1 MGVHA
6 PNHNRCARGTTAVRE
21 NDLSESN
28 LLLIGDIGGTKT
40 DLLVVSEA
48 AGLSQPLAR
57 ARLRSAEY
65 PDLNSLLGE
74 FLTTTGLS
82 VRHACLDVAGPVING
97 RAQLTNLPWEV
108 DGAALCSK
116 LGFTSV
122 DILND
127 LAAIAH
133 AIPILQPT
141 DLMIL
146 NAGVETPLAT
156 KAVIAP
162 GTGLGEAFLVWDGAR
177 YLAQPSEGGHTD
189 FAPPTPELAG
199 LVPYLRKRYD
209 HVSYEL
215 VCSGVGIPHLYDF
228 FRDIQGARETPEFAA
243 RLAASPDRTPLI
255 IEAAL
260 RPDTHQPLCRAA
272 IDAFLTI
279 LAAEAGNL
287 ALKVFAL
294 GGVYIA
300 GGLPPRLL
308 SLIDPE
314 RFAETFRAKGRF
326 AKLLTQIPVSL
337 VVNPDATLMGTATYG
352 WARMHRAPGPS
363 SLS

>member
-1 MGVHA
+1 MLYHG
-6 PNHNRCARGTTAVRE
+6 GTHPGSQPLREGDQAVRE
-21 NDLSESN
+21 SD

-48 AGLSQPLAR
+48 AGLAHPLAR
-57 ARLRSAEY
+57 ARLKSAGY
-65 PDLNSLLGE
+65 PDLKTLLGE
-74 FLTTTGLS
+74 FLATTGLT

-97 RAQLTNLPWEV
+97 RAHLTNLPWEV
-108 DGAALCSK
+108 DGAALCAE
-116 LGFTSV
+116 LAFGSV

-141 DLMIL
+141 DVRTL
-146 NAGVETPLAT
+146 NAGVETSAAT

-177 YLAQPSEGGHTD
+177 YLPQPSEGGHVD
-189 FAPPTPELAG
+189 FAAPTPELVG
-199 LVPYLRKRYD
+199 LAPYLRDRYD

-228 FRDIQGARETPEFAA
+228 FRDQEGAQESPELAA
-243 RLAASPDRTPLI
+243 RLAAQSDRTPLI
-255 IEAAL
+255 LEAAL
-260 RPDTHQPLCRAA
+260 RQNAPDALCRAA
-272 IDAFLTI
+272 VDAFLTI

-300 GGLPPRLL
+300 GGIPPRLL
-308 SLIDPE
+308 SLIDPQ
-314 RFAETFRAKGRF
+314 RFARTFRAKGRF
-326 AKLLTQIPVSL
+326 ARLLAQVPVRL
-337 VVNPDATLMGTATYG
+337 VVNPDATLMGTAAYG
-352 WARMHRAPGPS
+352 WARMHRAIGS
-363 SLS
+363 SSPP